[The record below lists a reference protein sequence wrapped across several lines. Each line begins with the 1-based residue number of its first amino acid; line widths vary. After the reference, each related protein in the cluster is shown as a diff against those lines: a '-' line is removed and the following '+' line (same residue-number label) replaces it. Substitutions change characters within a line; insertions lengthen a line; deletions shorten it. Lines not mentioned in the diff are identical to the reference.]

1 MTPVIGPR
9 PFAESSAGGM
19 LDIVI
24 DRIVSPR
31 LAGRSAELDAL
42 ATASREARAGNPAAV
57 FLGGEAGVGK
67 SRLVEEFVAR
77 AGADDALTL
86 LGECYQL
93 AGEGAPYLPFTAMLR
108 DLRRELG
115 DTGFAEHAGHGV
127 ATLSRLLPELGP
139 AVPADDTAPAQAQL
153 FEHVLLLL
161 ESVARVRPLVLVV
174 EDAHWAGASTRDLL
188 LFLVRS
194 LRTAPVLLLV
204 TYRTDELHR
213 SHPLRRLLAD
223 LDRVRGVRRL
233 ELDRL
238 SRDETRGQLAGILGA
253 EPEPDLVET
262 VHRRTDGNPLF
273 VEEFVCCQCTD
284 TAVLRD
290 AGLTDTLRD
299 LLLSRVEQLPEAG
312 RQVLRVAAVGGTRVD
327 HELLAAVADD
337 DLSDG
342 LRQAVEG
349 NVLVTDARGYRFRH
363 ALIQEAVY
371 TDLLPGERGRLH
383 AAYAEVLAAD
393 PEAHDRRAMAVAR
406 HWYAAFDAERA
417 LTSAWAALDVA
428 ERVAAHRERLLLLE
442 RVLELWDR
450 VPAADLLGVSH
461 LDVLERAVEAASTA
475 SEPERGIALATA
487 ALREVVPARE
497 PARAAFLLE
506 RRAWYQWT
514 AGRDG
519 MADMV
524 EAERL
529 ARSAPPGPVLTRV
542 LTAMAKFLMFRP
554 SDEPGLAYAGEAY
567 ALAKAQGDTTAAV
580 QALTALGSIEAHLG
594 RVDEGL
600 SRFATAR
607 ELGADTTPFNPVAAN
622 ESDLLEAIGE
632 HERAAE
638 VARSALATAVAKG
651 VSRSSFLAA
660 NVAEPLIALGQW
672 DEALDLIEADLRMEP
687 TPVARAILLL
697 LRAQVALGRGD
708 VAAAGHTAAVV
719 RAILGTCQ
727 PVAQNLMPLAH
738 IEMRLALTDGRLEDA
753 LDIGEEMCEH
763 EYLSRSRRYLWPIL
777 QVSARA
783 ASDLATRAEGLRDE
797 VARRRAQR
805 TCRLVEVHAGRI
817 GAVGSS
823 EEAYRATVQAELA
836 RARGVLDRDLWQA
849 AADAWERDKRP
860 FARAWALLRVTESA
874 AGDGDRTV
882 AAEAI
887 AIVRETA
894 ERLGARPL
902 QLAAERLAA
911 RARLTTAPD
920 EPSPGAAG
928 RLGLTPRELEVLR
941 LVTAGRT
948 NPQIAAELFIATKT
962 VSVHVSR
969 ILTKLDVK
977 GRGEAA
983 AAAHRL
989 HLFDGDEATA

>member
-1 MTPVIGPR
+1 
-9 PFAESSAGGM
+9 M
-19 LDIVI
+19 LDIVT
-24 DRIVSPR
+24 DRIVSPHF
-31 LAGRSAELDAL
+31 AGRTAELDAL
-42 ATASREARAGNPAAV
+42 ASALHDARAGTSAAAFV
-57 FLGGEAGVGK
+57 GGEAGVGK

-77 AGADDALTL
+77 ARADDGLTL

-93 AGEGAPYLPFTAMLR
+93 AGEGAPYVPFTAMLR

-139 AVPADDTAPAQAQL
+139 GVPADDTAPAQAQL

-213 SHPLRRLLAD
+213 AHPLRRLLAD

-238 SRDETRGQLAGILGA
+238 SRDETRGQLAGLLGE

-262 VHRRTDGNPLF
+262 VHGRTDGNPLF
-273 VEEFVCCQCTD
+273 VEELVCCHRTD

-290 AGLTDTLRD
+290 AGLTDSLRD
-299 LLLSRVEQLPEAG
+299 LLLSHVERLPEAG
-312 RQVLRVAAVGGTRVD
+312 RQVLRVAAVGGARVE

-337 DLSDG
+337 DHLADG

-349 NVLVTDARGYRFRH
+349 NVLVADARGYRFRH

-393 PEAHDRRAMAVAR
+393 PEAHDRHAMAVAR

-428 ERVAAHRERLLLLE
+428 ERVAAYRERLLLLE
-442 RVLELWDR
+442 RVLELWHR

-487 ALREVVPARE
+487 ALKEVVPARE
-497 PARAAFLLE
+497 PERAASLHE

-519 MADMV
+519 MADMD

-542 LTAMAKFLMFRP
+542 LTAMAKFLMFKP

-567 ALAKAQGDTTAAV
+567 ALAKAQGDTVAAV
-580 QALTALGSIEAHLG
+580 QALTALGSLESHLG
-594 RVDEGL
+594 RVDDGL
-600 SRFATAR
+600 ARFATAR

-638 VARSALATAVAKG
+638 VARSALAEAVGKG
-651 VSRSSFLAA
+651 ISRSSFLAA

-687 TPVARAILLL
+687 TPVSRAILLL

-719 RAILGTCQ
+719 RVILANCQ

-738 IEMRLALTDGRLEDA
+738 VEMRVALAEGRLEDA
-753 LDIGEEMCEH
+753 LDLGEATFEH

-777 QVSARA
+777 QASAHA
-783 ASDLATRAEGLRDE
+783 ATDLATRAESLRDE

-805 TCRLVEVHAGRI
+805 TCRLVEEHATRI

-823 EEAYRATVQAELA
+823 DEGYRAGVRAELA

-849 AADAWERDKRP
+849 AADAWARDKRP
-860 FARAWALLRVTESA
+860 YARAWALLRVTESA
-874 AGDGDRTV
+874 AADGDRTV
-882 AAEAI
+882 ATEAI
-887 AIVRETA
+887 AVVRETA

-902 QLAAERLAA
+902 RLAAERLAA
-911 RARLTTAPD
+911 RARLATATD

-948 NPQIAAELFIATKT
+948 NPQIAAELFIAAKT

-989 HLFDGDEATA
+989 HLFDGDDEATA